1 MVHYTNVVLSVMLG
15 CGRKAYT
22 RCWYQ
27 AFGFLGHQNYDPNKP
42 LLFIDYHLI
51 YFVIAQRGHLNIL
64 TEDMD
69 KSLGVAL
76 ENLLG

>member
-1 MVHYTNVVLSVMLG
+1 M
-15 CGRKAYT
+15 
-22 RCWYQ
+22 
-27 AFGFLGHQNYDPNKP
+27 
-42 LLFIDYHLI
+42 DYHLI

-76 ENLLG
+76 ENLLGWSPSKSQSPLEGDN